1 MKQIWKQRMIQ
12 GLWIAIGISTIVLL
26 GAAMQQKNHKTCS
39 DIKIEIIGAV
49 KHMFIDEHDV
59 LQILNR
65 NQNVVGTEMAN
76 IDIRTIEEML
86 EKNPWVLNAEM
97 FFDNKQVLNVSIT
110 ERQPIARIFTVQGNS
125 FYIDSSCNRLPLSEK
140 LSARVPVFTNFT
152 NSNAVM
158 SHGDSVLLKD
168 VSRLGAFIMAD
179 SFFMAQTAQIDI
191 TPGGKFEIIP
201 VMGNHIVTLGNATD
215 LENKFNRLYTFYKQA
230 WLQNGMNKYERID
243 VQFDNQVVALKRNAS
258 KVFIDSTK
266 ALQTLNGMMLQQ
278 GILDSVVTNIITE
291 KKIPINTTLVKDSIK
306 TKPAKVENKIKIENK
321 NKTETKNKINKPQS
335 QQPKALMQKN

>member
-12 GLWIAIGISTIVLL
+12 GLWIALGIGTIVLL

-39 DIKIEIIGAV
+39 DIKIEIIGTV
-49 KHMFIDEHDV
+49 QHMFIDEHDV

-65 NQNVVGTEMAN
+65 DQNVVGAEMAN
-76 IDIRTIEEML
+76 IDIRTMEEML

-110 ERQPIARIFTVQGNS
+110 ERQPIARVFTVQGNS

-140 LSARVPVFTNFT
+140 LSARVPVFTSFT

-168 VSRLGAFIMAD
+168 VSKLGAFIMAD
-179 SFFMAQTAQIDI
+179 SFLMAQTAQVDI
-191 TPGGKFEIIP
+191 TPSGKFELIP
-201 VMGNHIVTLGNATD
+201 VVGNHIVVLGNATD

-230 WLQNGMNKYERID
+230 WLQNGMNKYEKID
-243 VQFDNQVVALKRNAS
+243 VQFDNQVVALNRNAS
-258 KVFIDSTK
+258 RVFIDSTK

-278 GILDSVVTNIITE
+278 GILDSAVTKVTNE
-291 KKIPINTTLVKDSIK
+291 RKIPMNILPVKDSIK
-306 TKPAKVENKIKIENK
+306 IKPAKAETKI
-321 NKTETKNKINKPQS
+321 KTETKNKINKPQS
-335 QQPKALMQKN
+335 QQPKALMQRN